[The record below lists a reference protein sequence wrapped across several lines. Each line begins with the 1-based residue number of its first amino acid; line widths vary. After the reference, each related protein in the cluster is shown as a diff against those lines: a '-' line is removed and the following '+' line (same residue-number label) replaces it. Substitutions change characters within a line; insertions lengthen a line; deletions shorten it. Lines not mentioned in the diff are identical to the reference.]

1 MKRILIIGLGSIGR
15 RHTRN
20 LAALY
25 PDSTFVFLRHS
36 GQTDSFVHEMGGT
49 VETSFETV
57 LNQKFDLAVVSSPSA
72 NHIDVLPRLIAS
84 GVKLFVEKPI
94 VTSLEDCD
102 SILQALADAPD
113 AVRASGFNFRY
124 IQSLRT
130 MHDMI
135 VRGELGTIVRAS
147 FVAGQWLPD
156 WRPDQDY
163 RKVYSADAARGGGVE
178 LDLVHEIDVARW
190 FLGNLELNY
199 AIGRKASS
207 LAITSNDVSSMIFTG
222 CEAGKKT
229 APIVH
234 VSLDYVSRKR
244 VRQYEIVGDAGSL
257 FWDISGTLHHVTAE
271 GRKLIDQNANGFDV
285 AGTYVTMMAG
295 LFESTEQQQKASLQ
309 SLEDGIASSRLA
321 ILAQMKGSE
330 A

>member
-15 RHTRN
+15 RHARN

-25 PDSTFVFLRHS
+25 PGSAFVFLRHT
-36 GQTDSFVHEMGGT
+36 GQSDAFVRELGGR
-49 VETSFETV
+49 VERDLERA
-57 LNQKFDLAVVSSPSA
+57 LQQDFDLAVVSSPSA

-102 SILQALADAPD
+102 TISQDLAKAPD
-113 AVRASGFNFRY
+113 AVRVSGFNFRY
-124 IQSLRT
+124 ISSLKT
-130 MHDMI
+130 MRDMI
-135 VRGELGTIVRAS
+135 KAGVLGTIVRAS

-190 FLGNLELNY
+190 FFGDIELDY
-199 AIGRKASS
+199 AIGLKASN
-207 LAITSNDVSSMIFTG
+207 LEITSHDVSCMIFTRRRNG
-222 CEAGKKT
+222 EKV

-234 VSLDYVSRKR
+234 ISLDYVSRER
-244 VRQYEIVGDAGSL
+244 VRQYEIVGDSGSL
-257 FWDISGTLHHVTAE
+257 FWDIAGTLYHVTAE
-271 GRKLIDQNANGFDV
+271 GRKLLDEHANGFDV
-285 AGTYVTMMAG
+285 AGTYLTMMEG
-295 LFESTEQQQKASLQ
+295 LLGSTSKEDTSSLQ

-321 ILAQMKGSE
+321 ILAQMKESQG
-330 A
+330 